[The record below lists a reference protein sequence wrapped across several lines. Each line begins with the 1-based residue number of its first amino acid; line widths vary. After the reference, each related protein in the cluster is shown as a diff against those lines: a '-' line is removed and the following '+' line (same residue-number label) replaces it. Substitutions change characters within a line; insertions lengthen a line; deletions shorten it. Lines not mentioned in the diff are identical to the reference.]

1 MQNPSTLCSLK
12 KNGDNFISYNWVL
25 NIVELIE
32 KNIMSRINKIIPD
45 PEFKKYLHH
54 TAFIQDKYMH
64 KKHQAESIVKNL
76 DIHSKE
82 KSKGNF

>member
-1 MQNPSTLCSLK
+1 
-12 KNGDNFISYNWVL
+12 
-25 NIVELIE
+25 
-32 KNIMSRINKIIPD
+32 MSRINKIIPD